1 MQLLDLMPVEM
12 AGQELL
18 LILLAP
24 GLFMQE
30 VEVEEITPQELPA
43 RL

>member
-1 MQLLDLMPVEM
+1 MPVEM

-18 LILLAP
+18 AILLAP

-30 VEVEEITPQELPA
+30 AEAEEITPQVLLV

>member
-1 MQLLDLMPVEM
+1 MPVEM

-18 LILLAP
+18 LILLAL

-30 VEVEEITPQELPA
+30 VEVEELTRHELQA
-43 RL
+43 HL